1 MKRAITCLLFVLFI
15 GMATTALADPPAKST
30 ILHCGCTPEGDG
42 MEYVA
47 ISVSSKTKGHD
58 AHVVGSIDSCF
69 DGVETFTDF
78 VRTGSDCQV
87 DGPPLGDP
95 IEACGEQLEG
105 DPCGSEVIE

>member
-1 MKRAITCLLFVLFI
+1 MKPAITCLLFILLF
-15 GMATTALADPPAKST
+15 GVTTTALADPPAKSNV
-30 ILHCGCTPEGDG
+30 LHCDCTDDG
-42 MEYVA
+42 AAMEYTA
-47 ISVSSKTKGHD
+47 INISSKSKGHD

-69 DGVETFTDF
+69 DGVDTYTDF

-105 DPCGSEVIE
+105 DSCGTAVVE